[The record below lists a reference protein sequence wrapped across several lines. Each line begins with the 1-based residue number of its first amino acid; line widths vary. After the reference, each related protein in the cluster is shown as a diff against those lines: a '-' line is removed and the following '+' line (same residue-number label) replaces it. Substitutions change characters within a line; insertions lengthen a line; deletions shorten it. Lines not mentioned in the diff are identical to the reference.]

1 MKDLEKFG
9 VHELTSLEQRETL
22 GRGPW
27 RTAGR
32 WAGIGARIAW
42 DLFEDWL
49 EFLGSEAPPP
59 QYNLDGLV
67 GFSGGG

>member
-1 MKDLEKFG
+1 MKDFEKFG
-9 VHELTSLEQRETL
+9 VQELTMLEQRGTL
-22 GRGPW
+22 GGGPW

-32 WAGIGARIAW
+32 WAGIGARFALDW
-42 DLFEDWL
+42 FEDWL
-49 EFLGSEAPPP
+49 EFLGSEAPAA